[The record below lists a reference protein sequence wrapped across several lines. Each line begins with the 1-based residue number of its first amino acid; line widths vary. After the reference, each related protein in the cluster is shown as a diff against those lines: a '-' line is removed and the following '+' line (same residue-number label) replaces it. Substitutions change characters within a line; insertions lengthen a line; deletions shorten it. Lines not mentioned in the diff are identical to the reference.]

1 MPTSTEEPFSVD
13 KVLSYLN
20 ELTVYSIY
28 SIFQG
33 DKENQS
39 STCLSMLESTF
50 LIKCDQM
57 THNSETY
64 SVDTEKWVA
73 ATMIDYQLIDAF
85 ILTRLVDLV
94 KRSQPERLTSDEFD
108 VSLQIIIVSDKWITS
123 SVQTDHSRKHHR
135 AVRWWTSGVWFCSG
149 ANRHE
154 PVIQNDS
161 KLIPWVRCENV
172 RITWVQPDHC
182 YLKTDFATQWSRNS
196 HLISYTMRSV
206 TGKPLSLL
214 STRREILTSPS
225 MSKTQCIV
233 PLIITNGF
241 IALLFER

>member
-64 SVDTEKWVA
+64 SVDTEK
-73 ATMIDYQLIDAF
+73 
-85 ILTRLVDLV
+85 
-94 KRSQPERLTSDEFD
+94 
-108 VSLQIIIVSDKWITS
+108 
-123 SVQTDHSRKHHR
+123 
-135 AVRWWTSGVWFCSG
+135 
-149 ANRHE
+149 
-154 PVIQNDS
+154 
-161 KLIPWVRCENV
+161 
-172 RITWVQPDHC
+172 
-182 YLKTDFATQWSRNS
+182 
-196 HLISYTMRSV
+196 
-206 TGKPLSLL
+206 
-214 STRREILTSPS
+214 
-225 MSKTQCIV
+225 
-233 PLIITNGF
+233 
-241 IALLFER
+241 